1 MYFESINKAGS
12 TKSVCGFVML
22 LLCYCLIGLDAVR
35 FFSTWKSHGRRHGS
49 RRKKIVIIHDGLR
62 LQIIDHVI
70 GTGDLLLNLPLRFK
84 QGNGP
89 VALL

>member
-1 MYFESINKAGS
+1 
-12 TKSVCGFVML
+12 ML
-22 LLCYCLIGLDAVR
+22 LPDRTRRSEVLLYMEVAWKAA
-35 FFSTWKSHGRRHGS
+35 WKST
-49 RRKKIVIIHDGLR
+49 KKIVIIHDGLR